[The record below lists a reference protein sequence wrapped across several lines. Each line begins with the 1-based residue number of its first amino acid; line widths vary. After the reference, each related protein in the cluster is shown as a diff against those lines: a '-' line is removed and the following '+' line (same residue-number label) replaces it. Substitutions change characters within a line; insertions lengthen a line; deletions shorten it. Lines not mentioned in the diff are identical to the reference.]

1 MSAAMRYSLTSRLAA
16 KARAEAEALAA
27 EVSRRKKAEHQAK
40 QITAA
45 MEEAKKAAAK
55 RREEALERLAKE
67 EAEELRRYEA
77 DLAKA
82 TKASLG
88 TADAEPDAMDP
99 GARASTDPAPAT
111 PAPLDAYIRPTGSAA
126 ATGDSKWPPL
136 PRPEAKSEATGRTTA
151 TERQP
156 RQRSKS
162 AANKTGDTDTSLSWN
177 DIFANC
183 NEHLRALRGALQ
195 DDGLQPPSA
204 AFCRGTRYTVELFG
218 RTRPPL
224 QARANAKPQGKG
236 QFTLDLTWTAIDR
249 DLWPLGS
256 WNKSLGEHGPKP
268 RYEGGKGKGMG
279 LLPERAIWHARNNPE
294 VLELTEADRQLVC
307 RHPPATSARAG
318 HLATELLPRGCYF
331 DPLDQPL
338 RTAVGHWDPDNA
350 IFRCA
355 MVCPACRARAC
366 NRRMWYKLDD
376 HDSHLCD
383 SCKD

>member
-1 MSAAMRYSLTSRLAA
+1 MPLLQKTANGAA
-16 KARAEAEALAA
+16 
-27 EVSRRKKAEHQAK
+27 
-40 QITAA
+40 
-45 MEEAKKAAAK
+45 
-55 RREEALERLAKE
+55 
-67 EAEELRRYEA
+67 
-77 DLAKA
+77 
-82 TKASLG
+82 
-88 TADAEPDAMDP
+88 
-99 GARASTDPAPAT
+99 
-111 PAPLDAYIRPTGSAA
+111 
-126 ATGDSKWPPL
+126 
-136 PRPEAKSEATGRTTA
+136 AKSEARGRTTA

-162 AANKTGDTDTSLSWN
+162 AANKTGDTDTSLSWS

-183 NEHLRALRGALQ
+183 DEHLRALRGALQ
-195 DDGLQPPSA
+195 EGGVQPPSA
-204 AFCRGTRYTVELFG
+204 SFCRGTRYTVELFG
-218 RTRPPL
+218 RTRP
-224 QARANAKPQGKG
+224 KPQGKG

-268 RYEGGKGKGMG
+268 RYEGPKGKGKS
-279 LLPERAIWHARNNPE
+279 LLPERAIWHAGNNPE

-307 RHPPATSARAG
+307 GHPPATSPRAEY
-318 HLATELLPRGCYF
+318 LATELLPRGCYF
-331 DPLDQPL
+331 DPLDLPL

-355 MVCPACRARAC
+355 MVCTACRARAC